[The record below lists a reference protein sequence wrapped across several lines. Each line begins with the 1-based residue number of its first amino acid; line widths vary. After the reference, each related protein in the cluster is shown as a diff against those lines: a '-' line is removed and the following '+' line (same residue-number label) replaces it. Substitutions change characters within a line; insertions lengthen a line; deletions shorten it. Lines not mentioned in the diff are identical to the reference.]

1 MQIKNLPVSATWK
14 RRLWIV
20 PPLVIGALA
29 IVAAPMIKSKPA
41 QVAPQERAVKVRAI
55 KVTPLDVVARAVG
68 YGTVKPAR
76 SWEAVAE
83 VAGQVVW
90 ISDDLKNGRTVDK
103 GAVMLRIEDV
113 NYRLALAQASAQ
125 LHAAE
130 AQVETTRANLAIAEQ
145 DLKILAADFKRKKD
159 LAAKGAVAKT
169 TVEAS
174 ERQMLNGQ
182 TQVQTL
188 QNTLLVSE
196 AEREVL
202 ASQKASAELDLE
214 RTLKIAPFAARITE
228 VKIGEAQYANKG
240 QLLFTADGM
249 DVAEIEAQ
257 FPIGMMRPLIN
268 AVQQGG
274 QDLGPDPVQGVK
286 ALNAQVRLR
295 TPTHT
300 VEWAARIERAAG
312 VIDPQTQSIG
322 VVVAIDNPEAQAQ
335 PGLRPRLLR
344 GTFVEVE
351 LSAPPLAKQVVVPR
365 AAVHG
370 ATVYVV
376 GDEDRLETRKVD
388 VGFTQGTF
396 AVLKGGVKPGER
408 VVTSDLVSA
417 IDGMLLAP
425 QEDKKTKRALV
436 VEVTGEEPQ
445 K

>member
-1 MQIKNLPVSATWK
+1 MQIKNLAVSMAWK

-20 PPLVIGALA
+20 PPLVIGVLA
-29 IVAAPMIKSKPA
+29 VVAAPLIKNKPA
-41 QVAPQERAVKVRAI
+41 QVVPQERAVKVRAI
-55 KVTPLDVVARAVG
+55 KVTPLDVVARAMG

-113 NYRLALAQASAQ
+113 NYRLALAQATAQ
-125 LHAAE
+125 LQAAA
-130 AQVETTRANLAIAEQ
+130 AQVESTRANLAIARQ
-145 DLKILAADFKRKKD
+145 DLDILTADFKRKKD
-159 LAAKGAVAKT
+159 LAAKGAVAT
-169 TVEAS
+169 TAVESA

-182 TQVQTL
+182 TQVQIL
-188 QNTLLVSE
+188 QNTLQVSE

-202 ASQKASAELDLE
+202 ASQKTSAELDLE

-240 QLLFTADGM
+240 QLLFTADGL

-257 FPIGMMRPLIN
+257 FPVGMMRPLIN
-268 AVQQGG
+268 ALQQGG
-274 QDLGPDPVQGVK
+274 QDTGPDPVQAVK
-286 ALNAQVRLR
+286 GLNAQVRLR

-300 VEWAARIERAAG
+300 VRWPARIERAAG
-312 VIDPQTQSIG
+312 LIDPQTQSIG
-322 VVVAIDNPEAQAQ
+322 VVVAIDNPETQAQ

-365 AAVHG
+365 AAVHDG
-370 ATVYVV
+370 SVYVV
-376 GDEDRLETRKVD
+376 GDEDRLEMRKVN
-388 VGFTQGTF
+388 VAFSQGTF

-408 VVTSDLVSA
+408 VVISDLVSA

-425 QEDKKTKRALV
+425 QEDKKTKQALV
-436 VEVTGEEPQ
+436 VEASGEEPQ
-445 K
+445 N